1 MLLVRQALAPQSA
14 LNLINTACQF
24 FTHHYV
30 SKVQQTC
37 LFRSSPVSSVRT
49 TVATQGAIKN
59 PSHGGRLEA
68 ILDWMSCELPPM
80 SPKSFSLLICE
91 IYDQFFWS
99 RSQKQIWSTRG
110 TSSRNLQPRT
120 HNQLQLF
127 CFTGFHDLVKD
138 RHKLRA
144 WLTIAV
150 MVDNIQATVLLSTQ
164 P

>member
-1 MLLVRQALAPQSA
+1 MIWNHKRLSNYVTGLKHLSQLSILSIQF
-14 LNLINTACQF
+14 CQF
-24 FTHHYV
+24 FAHHYA

-37 LFRSSPVSSVRT
+37 LFRPSPPVSSVRT

-110 TSSRNLQPRT
+110 TSSRNVQPRT
-120 HNQLQLF
+120 PN
-127 CFTGFHDLVKD
+127 
-138 RHKLRA
+138 
-144 WLTIAV
+144 
-150 MVDNIQATVLLSTQ
+150 
-164 P
+164 